1 MRKSILF
8 CILVHDSPRQTMRLL
23 RAIYNTTDHFVIH
36 VDQSAHPAYKNVL
49 QAVRDA
55 FPRIHVIS
63 NHICTWGGYSLV
75 AAEIDMIRTG
85 LELHGGWTH
94 AMFLSGTHLPVW
106 PMAMIR
112 GWLVEGLSF
121 MTWDEIPRT
130 TERPE
135 RAWTAGIWDRFN
147 WYYDEVTG
155 VGLRQGELAGPPPFL
170 YAKGEQW
177 VVLARNHAEYAVRPG
192 LDPVR
197 QRLARTAVPDEA
209 FFQSVLLNSDYR
221 DRIRQEKTTVAIW
234 GDGGGHPRVLDL
246 PGYINYGKGAGA
258 PFIRKIA
265 EILGDEAEVERA
277 INRMIGPVEV
287 PGFRQSVYNHYFR
300 K

>member
-1 MRKSILF
+1 
-8 CILVHDSPRQTMRLL
+8 
-23 RAIYNTTDHFVIH
+23 
-36 VDQSAHPAYKNVL
+36 
-49 QAVRDA
+49 
-55 FPRIHVIS
+55 
-63 NHICTWGGYSLV
+63 
-75 AAEIDMIRTG
+75 
-85 LELHGGWTH
+85 
-94 AMFLSGTHLPVW
+94 
-106 PMAMIR
+106 
-112 GWLVEGLSF
+112 
-121 MTWDEIPRT
+121 
-130 TERPE
+130 
-135 RAWTAGIWDRFN
+135 
-147 WYYDEVTG
+147 
-155 VGLRQGELAGPPPFL
+155 
-170 YAKGEQW
+170 
-177 VVLARNHAEYAVRPG
+177 
-192 LDPVR
+192 VR